1 MDTLSAARSAS
12 GTRSLWRRVLPWA
25 GLIVAMIAAGIL
37 FASHLFN
44 LTDWVLVSPGI
55 HTAME
60 LTISLSAFVIVFT
73 MVSRARGQSDGQT
86 VLVCAALVATAVL
99 DAIHAFT
106 PVGQAFVFMRSLGVL
121 VAGTLFCACW
131 IPRVTARAAGRRW
144 LVIAAGC
151 AMTVPA
157 ALSLIFTE
165 MLPTLEVNGQSTPM
179 ALILNVTGGILLM
192 AAAPRFLLDYGRDRQ
207 LRHYVFA
214 CLAVLIGA
222 GAIMVRLS
230 SIWDD
235 GWWYSHWIRLG
246 GYLFGLIFVVHKF
259 ALMLAPAE
267 DRQFKNSRQLVVPL
281 AMVALL
287 MTIGMTTFEIVKD
300 LSGPTLTI
308 WESHWIAIVV
318 SAVMA
323 TCVAWFILRKWQSI
337 ASLLVAETA
346 EKARVS
352 ESLLKS
358 EEEKVSIARGAAV
371 MAAATNQRLQQEIEV
386 RRKSE
391 EAIRESEE
399 RFRVLFESSRDAMMT
414 VEPPLW
420 KFTSGNPAAM
430 DMFRAKT
437 VEEFLS
443 YEPWNLSPDRQP
455 DGRASAEKAREMIE
469 TAVREGSHFFEWTHK
484 RADGD
489 EFPATV
495 LLTRMEYAGKI
506 VLQSTVRDITEP
518 KRAEEERRRLV
529 AIVEATP
536 DFVGFADAKDGHI
549 LYINKAGRLMVGF
562 APDEDVTR
570 RKISDCHPQWAN
582 RMTVE
587 TVLPTA
593 GRDGVWTGECAFL
606 HRDGHEISILMAV
619 MAHKNS
625 SGEVEVFSNI
635 SRDIT
640 DRKRMER
647 ELRRLA
653 VIAEQA
659 AEGIAVADLDGNLQF
674 VNPAWA
680 RMHGYESGAELVGK
694 HLSVFHTD
702 EQFRTA
708 VAPFNAAV
716 KRQGHHA
723 GEVGHVRRDGTTFS
737 TQMSVVVLKDEQG
750 EPYGLAGFA
759 EDITE
764 RKRAEEAIRRS
775 RAEAEQANAAKS
787 EFLANMS
794 HEIRT
799 PITAILGFAEMVES
813 SIECCVTCSDHKAC
827 PTRAQTREDVQI
839 ISRNGKHLLELVND
853 ILDLSKIEAGKMHV
867 ERVPCSP
874 VQLVEEVVSL
884 MRVPAAEKGLSLD
897 TRYEFPLP
905 ETILSDPVRVRQIL
919 VNLVGNAVKFCPHGG
934 VEIAVR
940 FSPGAPP
947 RRVFD
952 AAGRASIAFD
962 VKDTGIGMTPE
973 QIGRLFQPF
982 AQADCST
989 TRQYGGTGLGLAI
1002 SRRLAEMLG
1011 GDIHVVSTPGQGS
1024 TFTVTLEAEPADPGR
1039 MLHDLAEAAVRVS
1052 RPATDAALA
1061 PVELHGRIL
1070 LAEDG
1075 PDNQRLISTILRT
1088 AGAEVE
1094 VAPNGRA
1101 AVEKVASALSEGR
1114 PYDAVLMDMQMPEMD
1129 GYEATALLRRQGYT
1143 GPIMAL
1149 TAHAMAKDR
1158 QKCLDAGCDDYAAK
1172 PVDRV
1177 GLLHALARLMGSPPA
1192 APVKELSQNCGTPA
1206 RCGPPALGWE
1216 NTAPSN
1222 RGCAT
1227 NGAIT
1232 SAFRDDPEMAGA
1244 VAEFVALLPHRL
1256 AEMRQAAGAGLWEA
1270 LRRLAH
1276 QMKGAG
1282 GSYGYACLT
1291 EAARELESHAG
1302 GGDVEGVM
1310 LALGKLARLSE
1321 RIQAGRAA
1329 DSVPPQ
1335 PRTP

>member
-1 MDTLSAARSAS
+1 MDTLSAARSAA
-12 GTRSLWRRVLPWA
+12 GNRSLWRRVLPWA
-25 GLIVAMIAAGIL
+25 GLVGATSAASIL

-44 LTDWVLVSPGI
+44 LADWVLVSPDI

-60 LTISLSAFVIVFT
+60 LTISLSAFAIVFT
-73 MVSRARGQSDGQT
+73 MVSHTRGQLDGQT
-86 VLVCAALVATAVL
+86 ILVCAALVATAVL
-99 DAIHAFT
+99 GAIHAFT

-121 VAGTLFCACW
+121 VAGILFCACW
-131 IPRVTARAAGRRW
+131 IPRATARAAGRRW

-151 AMTVPA
+151 AVAVPA
-157 ALSLIFTE
+157 ALALIFPE
-165 MLPTLEVNGQSTPM
+165 MLPTLEVNDKPTST
-179 ALILNVTGGILLM
+179 ALILNVTGGILLL

-222 GAIMVRLS
+222 EAIMLRLTP
-230 SIWDD
+230 IWDD

-287 MTIGMTTFEIVKD
+287 MVIGMTIFEIVKD
-300 LSGPTLTI
+300 LTAPTLPT
-308 WESHWIAIVV
+308 WESHWIAITV

-323 TCVAWFILRKWQSI
+323 TCVAWFTLRKWQSI
-337 ASLLVAETA
+337 TSLLVAETA

-358 EEEKVSIARGAAV
+358 EAEKASIARDAAV
-371 MAAATNQRLQQEIEV
+371 MAAATNQRLEREIEV
-386 RRKSE
+386 RRRSE

-399 RFRVLFESSRDAMMT
+399 RFRALFEGSRDAMMT
-414 VEPPLW
+414 LEPPLW
-420 KFTSGNPAAM
+420 KFTSANPAAM
-430 DMFRAKT
+430 NMFRVKN

-455 DGRASAEKAREMIE
+455 DGRASTEKAREMIE
-469 TAVREGSHFFEWTHK
+469 TAVREGSRFFEWTHK
-484 RADGD
+484 RADG
-489 EFPATV
+489 EAFPATV
-495 LLTRMEYAGKI
+495 LLTRTECAGKI
-506 VLQSTVRDITEP
+506 VLQATVRDITEQ
-518 KRAEEERRRLV
+518 KRAAEALSFKTLLLEAQSETSLDGILVIDNAGRPVFINRRFGELWKMPQSVLDARDDEKMREHSRDQV
-529 AIVEATP
+529 KDP
-536 DFVGFADAKDGHI
+536 VGFENKITYLSGHQDEKSRDEIELAD
-549 LYINKAGRLMVGF
+549 GRCFDRYSSPLIG
-562 APDEDVTR
+562 
-570 RKISDCHPQWAN
+570 AN
-582 RMTVE
+582 GTYY
-587 TVLPTA
+587 
-593 GRDGVWTGECAFL
+593 GRIWYF
-606 HRDGHEISILMAV
+606 
-619 MAHKNS
+619 
-625 SGEVEVFSNI
+625 
-635 SRDIT
+635 RDIT
-640 DRKRMER
+640 ERKRLEH

-659 AEGIAVADLDGNLQF
+659 PQGISMADLDGNLQF
-674 VNPAWA
+674 VNEAWA
-680 RMHGYESGAELVGK
+680 VMHGYESGAELVGK
-694 HLSVFHTD
+694 PLSIFHTD
-702 EQFRTA
+702 EQMKTDVVPFIETA
-708 VAPFNAAV
+708 M
-716 KRQGHHA
+716 RQGHNWA
-723 GEVGHVRRDGTTFS
+723 EVGHVRRDGTTFP
-737 TQMSVVVLKDEQG
+737 TRMSVVVLKDEKG
-750 EPYGLAGFA
+750 ELCGSVAFA

-787 EFLANMS
+787 AFLANMS

-799 PITAILGFAEMVES
+799 PITAILGFAEMLDS
-813 SIECCVTCSDHKAC
+813 SIEGCMTCPEHEAC
-827 PTRAQTREDVQI
+827 PTRAQNRENVQI
-839 ISRNGKHLLELVND
+839 INRNGKHLLELVND

-884 MRVPAAEKGLSLD
+884 MRVPAVQKGLSLKA
-897 TRYEFPLP
+897 RYEFPLP
-905 ETILSDPVRVRQIL
+905 ETIPSDPVRVRQIL
-919 VNLVGNAVKFCPHGG
+919 INLVGNAVKFCPQGG
-934 VEIAVR
+934 VEVAVR
-940 FSPGAPP
+940 FSPGAP
-947 RRVFD
+947 
-952 AAGRASIAFD
+952 AGRASIAFD

-1011 GDIHVVSTPGQGS
+1011 GDIHVVSTPGEGS
-1024 TFTVTLEAEPADPGR
+1024 TFTVTLEAEPAGSGR
-1039 MLHDLAEAAVRVS
+1039 MLHDLAEAAVRIP

-1075 PDNQRLISTILRT
+1075 PDNQRLISTVLRS
-1088 AGAEVE
+1088 AGAEVD

-1149 TAHAMAKDR
+1149 TAHAMAEDR

-1172 PVDRV
+1172 PVDRP

-1192 APVKELSQNCGTPA
+1192 APVKEPA
-1206 RCGPPALGWE
+1206 APAAAT
-1216 NTAPSN
+1216 TASDA
-1222 RGCAT
+1222 AT
-1227 NGAIT
+1227 TASDGAIT

-1256 AEMRQAAGAGLWEA
+1256 AEMRQAAAAGLWEA

-1291 EAARELESHAG
+1291 DAARELESHAG
-1302 GGDVEGVM
+1302 RGDVEGVM